1 MQPSRRAP
9 GRSAKSFRSIA
20 CRALALVLSVAP
32 CSAQVTVAELGKLAR
47 DRAAREMFK
56 ALVAIRRMTDGSQP
70 KDYPGALMVVGHAI
84 RVAVD
89 ARIALP
95 AEA

>member
-1 MQPSRRAP
+1 MTYTQQ
-9 GRSAKSFRSIA
+9 IA
-20 CRALALVLSVAP
+20 TVDLSKADQ
-32 CSAQVTVAELGKLAR
+32 AMERIAHEDQQAR

-56 ALVAIRRMTDGSQP
+56 ALVAIRRMTDGTQP